1 MESIIQKWGNS
12 LGIRIP
18 KAMATE
24 LELNDGSHVELQ
36 YEGDKIVIYPM
47 KKASLEEK
55 LSKITKQNLHS
66 EISTGNS
73 IGKEAW

>member
-18 KAMATE
+18 KAMANE

-47 KKASLEEK
+47 RKASLEEK
-55 LSKITKQNLHS
+55 LARITKQNLHS
-66 EISTGNS
+66 EVSSGSPVGN
-73 IGKEAW
+73 ETW

>member
-1 MESIIQKWGNS
+1 
-12 LGIRIP
+12 
-18 KAMATE
+18 MATE

-47 KKASLEEK
+47 RKASLEGK

-66 EISTGNS
+66 EISTGTS

>member
-18 KAMATE
+18 KAIATE

-47 KKASLEEK
+47 KKVSLEEK

-73 IGKEAW
+73 IGNEAW

>member
-18 KAMATE
+18 KSMATE

-36 YEGDKIVIYPM
+36 YEGDKIVIYPT
-47 KKASLEEK
+47 KKVSLEEK

-66 EISTGNS
+66 EISSGDS
-73 IGKEAW
+73 IGKEVW

>member
-18 KAMATE
+18 KSMATE

-36 YEGDKIVIYPM
+36 YEGDKIVIYPT
-47 KKASLEEK
+47 KKVSLEEK

-66 EISTGNS
+66 EISSGGS
-73 IGKEAW
+73 IGKEVW

>member
-36 YEGDKIVIYPM
+36 YEGDKIVIYP
-47 KKASLEEK
+47 
-55 LSKITKQNLHS
+55 
-66 EISTGNS
+66 
-73 IGKEAW
+73 